1 MTIQHLHFNPADDF
15 PQMREIEG
23 LQDDYAAYLQCLM
36 HITQVLSNA
45 HDLLYSSKSHS
56 LAIAKAEHYYKH
68 IDEFTEGGRRYLPS
82 DNASSPAWLSSNL
95 FL

>member
-1 MTIQHLHFNPADDF
+1 MDRCDQTGPGMTIQHLHFNPADDF

-23 LQDDYAAYLQCLM
+23 HQDDYAAYLQCLM

-45 HDLLYSSKSHS
+45 HDLLYPSRSHS

-68 IDEFTEGGRRYLPS
+68 IDEFTEGKWQYIYRDIRS
-82 DNASSPAWLSSNL
+82 
-95 FL
+95 